1 MLPLRRLTG
10 RLYIAEDQHW
20 VRLAD
25 RFYRY
30 CYASKLPTDE
40 FVSEDEVELP
50 SLPTSQ
56 QQKKK
61 ISSKVEETL
70 SEDQVKKPIAIVD
83 DNTLVANALEGG
95 S

>member
-1 MLPLRRLTG
+1 MLRLRRLTD
-10 RLYIAEDQHW
+10 RLYIVDNQHW
-20 VRLAD
+20 IRLAD

-40 FVSEDEVELP
+40 FVSEDEVEFP

-56 QQKKK
+56 RQKKK
-61 ISSKVEETL
+61 ISSQLEETL
-70 SEDQVKKPIAIVD
+70 SEDQIGKPVAVVD
-83 DNTLVANALEGG
+83 DNQLVLNAQTAG